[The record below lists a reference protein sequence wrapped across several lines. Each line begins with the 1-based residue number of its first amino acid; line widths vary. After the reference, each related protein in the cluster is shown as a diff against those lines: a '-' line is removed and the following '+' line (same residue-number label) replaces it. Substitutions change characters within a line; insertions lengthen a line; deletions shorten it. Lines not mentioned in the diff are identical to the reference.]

1 MRGDYNAVS
10 KCFSRNQL
18 SAYSRQIVMKLREK
32 RNQKGPQTIS
42 LVARIREQNYKNS
55 SADLNKL
62 K

>member
-1 MRGDYNAVS
+1 
-10 KCFSRNQL
+10 
-18 SAYSRQIVMKLREK
+18 MKLREK

-62 K
+62 KQKKVSIHRKQAMKFNGK